1 MFPYLISWR
10 LGMEQNDLFIFRFSD
25 LTDQSFQ
32 AGRTKTDAV
41 LETASVSS
49 LL

>member
-1 MFPYLISWR
+1 
-10 LGMEQNDLFIFRFSD
+10 MEQNNLFLFRFSD
-25 LTDQSFQ
+25 LTDQGVQ

-41 LETASVSS
+41 FETASVSS